1 MIKKKNIEKRIKHN
15 VEFLPISFNQIT
27 IRENEKKITKNLKAT
42 KSVFYK
48 DDDYQVFPFY
58 KSITQF

>member
-27 IRENEKKITKNLKAT
+27 IRENLKAT